1 MRSAILA
8 AALALLLL
16 CTAVSA
22 GEVRLV
28 PSLPT
33 NAPAAARLYPA
44 NRDPLLAVPLAKL
57 PIGAIAPRGWLR
69 HMLDLEAAGMCGR
82 LPEVS
87 TWCKFEGNAW
97 TDPNGQG
104 RNGWEEVPYWLK
116 GYGDLGYVL
125 KDQRIINDVKRW
137 IDAII
142 AAQEPDGWFGP
153 RGLKTSLEGGKTDF
167 WPHMPILNVM
177 QSWYEYSGDERVIP
191 FMTKYFRYQ
200 LNFPEKDF
208 IAGYWPKMR
217 TGDNIESI
225 YWLYNRTG
233 EKWLLD
239 VAKKVH
245 EHGADWVSGVPNW
258 HGVNLTEGFRE
269 PATYFLQTHDP
280 KHLKATENVY
290 DTVMGTYGQF
300 PGGGFVADENARPG
314 HTDPRGG
321 FETCSIVEFMHSFE
335 LLMRFTGDAKW
346 ADRCEEVAF
355 NLLPASMTADEKAL
369 HYLTC
374 ANQVQLDKN
383 NKAPGIENKGTMFSY
398 SPYGVYRC
406 CQHNHGMGWPYFAE
420 EMWAATADNGLC
432 ATLYAPSEVTAK
444 VGDGAEVKIV
454 ENTIY
459 PFRGSVEF
467 TIHLASAVRF
477 PLYLRLPRW
486 ATNGGR
492 VSVIAARG
500 GAGANLDLQPGGAA
514 SGYAVIDRTWA
525 DGDRVSLVLIEA
537 VNVRTWAKSHNAVS
551 IERGPLIYSLMIPET
566 YRRYGGSDAWPEYE
580 VYPSTAWNYGLV
592 SVDPVAF
599 LVAVTAAPNE
609 PIPPPMKSAVE
620 TRPGPFPEQPFISN
634 ATPVT
639 IRIQARRIPAWGV
652 DANHMIA
659 PLQDSPIKSN
669 EPVETVTLIPMGAAR
684 LRITMFPV
692 IGSGPDAHEWKPLP
706 KLPTASHC
714 FESDTTAALNDGILP
729 KSSGDPSIP
738 RFTWWDHRGT
748 EEWVQYDFE
757 KPRKLSGVEVYW
769 FDDTGKG
776 QCRVPE
782 SWKVMVKSGDG
793 WKDVSGAS
801 AYGVEK
807 DKFNATTFNDVET
820 TAVRLVVKLR
830 PNVSGGILEWR
841 VK

>member
-1 MRSAILA
+1 MRSALIT
-8 AALALLLL
+8 AALAIPFL
-16 CTAVSA
+16 CIAVCA
-22 GEVRLV
+22 DEVRLV
-28 PSLPT
+28 SGLPT
-33 NAPAAARLYPA
+33 TAPAAARLYA
-44 NRDPLLAVPLAKL
+44 ASRDPLLAVPLAKL
-57 PIGAIAPRGWLR
+57 PIGLISPKGWLR

-82 LPEVS
+82 LPDVS
-87 TWCKFEGNAW
+87 PWCKFEGNAW

-125 KDQRIINDVKRW
+125 SDQRIINDTKRW

-177 QSWYEYSGDERVIP
+177 QSWYEYSGDQRVIP
-191 FMTKYFRYQ
+191 FMSKYFRYQ

-217 TGDNIESI
+217 IGDNIESI

-239 VAKKVH
+239 VAKRVH

-269 PATYFLQTHDP
+269 PATFFLQSHEP

-314 HTDPRGG
+314 YTDPRGG

-374 ANQVQLDKN
+374 ANQVQLDKG

-406 CQHNHGMGWPYFAE
+406 CQHNHGMGWPYFSE

-454 ENTIY
+454 EETGY
-459 PFRGSVEF
+459 PFAQPIKFSVSV
-467 TIHLASAVRF
+467 TKPTKF
-477 PLYLRLPRW
+477 PLYLRLPGW
-486 ATNGGR
+486 AESAEVYVWKGEKSEA
-492 VSVIAARG
+492 VKFDAPRG
-500 GAGANLDLQPGGAA
+500 F
-514 SGYAVIDRTWA
+514 VVVDRTWA
-525 DGDRVSLVLIEA
+525 PGDYATLTLPMQIKTHVWEK
-537 VNVRTWAKSHNAVS
+537 NHGAVS
-551 IERGPLIYSLMIPET
+551 VALGPLSFSLSIPER
-566 YRRYGGSDAWPEYE
+566 YQRYGGSDEWPEVE
-580 VYPSTAWNYGLV
+580 AFPKEAWNYGLV
-592 SVDPVAF
+592 LDGA
-599 LVAVTAAPNE
+599 
-609 PIPPPMKSAVE
+609 I
-620 TRPGPFPEQPFISN
+620 RPGVDTPMVVVGNPRAHDEPFDSPTPLFIR
-634 ATPVT
+634 ARAK
-639 IRIQARRIPAWGV
+639 RI
-652 DANHMIA
+652 ANWTTDQNGMVA
-659 PLQDSPIKSN
+659 PLQGSPIKSDA
-669 EPVETVTLIPMGAAR
+669 PVEEITLIPMGAAR

-714 FESDTTAALNDGILP
+714 FDSDTTAALNDGILP
-729 KSSGDPSIP
+729 KSSGDRSIP
-738 RFTWWDHRGT
+738 RFTWWDHKGT

-757 KPRKLSGVEVYW
+757 KPRKVSGVEVYW

-782 SWKVMVKSGDG
+782 SWKVSVKSGDD
-793 WKDVSGAS
+793 WKPVNNPSGFEVAR
-801 AYGVEK
+801 
-807 DKFNATTFNDVET
+807 DRFNATTFDAVET
-820 TAVRLVVKLR
+820 AAVRISVKLQ
-830 PNVSGGILEWR
+830 PNFSGGILEWR

>member
-1 MRSAILA
+1 MRLAIITFAVLIPA
-8 AALALLLL
+8 V
-16 CTAVSA
+16 VSA
-22 GEVRLV
+22 GADGLLV
-28 PSLPT
+28 VAALPT
-33 NAPAAARLYPA
+33 TGPSPRLYPA
-44 NRDPLLAVPLAKL
+44 NRDPLLPVPLAKL
-57 PIGAIAPRGWLR
+57 PIGAIAPKGWLR

-87 TWCKFEGNAW
+87 PWCKFDGNAW

-125 KDQRIINDVKRW
+125 NDQRIIDDTKRW

-153 RGLKTSLEGGKTDF
+153 RGLKTSLDGGKTDF
-167 WPHMPILNVM
+167 WPHMPILNAM
-177 QSWYEYSGDERVIP
+177 QSWYEFSGDQRVIP

-239 VAKKVH
+239 VAKKLH
-245 EHGADWVSGVPNW
+245 EHGADWVTGVPNW

-280 KHLKATENVY
+280 RHLKATENVY
-290 DTVMGTYGQF
+290 DTAMGTYGQF

-314 HTDPRGG
+314 YTDPRGG

-335 LLMRFTGDAKW
+335 LLTRFTGDAKW

-374 ANQVQLDKN
+374 ANQVQLDKG

-420 EMWAATADNGLC
+420 EMWSATADNGLC

-444 VGDGAEVKIV
+444 VGDGAEVKI
-454 ENTIY
+454 EEKTDY
-459 PFRGSVEF
+459 PFNEHLLF
-467 TIHLASAVRF
+467 TVSTARPVKF
-477 PLYLRLPRW
+477 PLYLHLPAW
-486 ATNGGR
+486 AQGYGVT
-492 VSVIAARG
+492 VSAKGARAEPATIQQKEAAP
-500 GAGANLDLQPGGAA
+500 AF
-514 SGYAVIDRTWA
+514 AVIERTWN
-525 DGDRVSLVLIEA
+525 DGDLVELTLPMPT
-537 VNVRTWAKSHNAVS
+537 RTRAWPKNHNAVS
-551 IERGPLIYSLMIPET
+551 VDRGPLTFSLQIDEK
-566 YRRYGGSDAWPEYE
+566 YERYGGSDEWPEYE
-580 VYPSTAWNYGLV
+580 VVAKTPWNYGLLLD
-592 SVDPVAF
+592 STANDAGKSF
-599 LVAVTAAPNE
+599 EVTKKDGSLAP
-609 PIPPPMKSAVE
+609 
-620 TRPGPFPEQPFISN
+620 QPFT
-634 ATPVT
+634 AETTPLT
-639 IRIQARRIPAWGV
+639 IRAKAKRIASWGK
-652 DANHMIA
+652 DPNNMIA
-659 PLQDSPIKSN
+659 PLQDSPVKS
-669 EPVETVTLIPMGAAR
+669 EQPTETIALIPMGAAR
-684 LRITMFPV
+684 LRISMFPV
-692 IGSGPDAHEWKPLP
+692 IGSGPEAHEWKPLP

-729 KSSGDPSIP
+729 KSSGDQSIP
-738 RFTWWDHRGT
+738 RFTWWDHKGT
-748 EEWVQYDFE
+748 EEWVQYDFD

-782 SWKVMVKSGDG
+782 SWKVMVKSGDQ
-793 WKDVSGAS
+793 WKEVSGPS
-801 AYGVEK
+801 GYGVEK
-807 DKFNATTFNDVET
+807 DKFNATTFDEVET